1 MWLFVN
7 NQHCSGYIQIT
18 TLNNKNTF
26 GAPYHTYISEVLRV
40 MEDSI
45 VMAQERTGC
54 ARKGA
59 SIAYYF
65 QGLCCNLLQKKML
78 FSSYH
83 RRFLKDKSPLGSQTG
98 NNSFHLEGLKT
109 QQCS

>member
-1 MWLFVN
+1 
-7 NQHCSGYIQIT
+7 
-18 TLNNKNTF
+18 
-26 GAPYHTYISEVLRV
+26 

-65 QGLCCNLLQKKML
+65 QGLSCNLLQKKML
-78 FSSYH
+78 FCSYH
-83 RRFLKDKSPLGSQTG
+83 RQFLKDKSPLGSQTR

-109 QQCS
+109 QQCSLSLPWRLDNK